1 MSQPSWWNKE
11 CRKAKAN
18 KYALLN
24 TFRQTHIAQDRQNY
38 LESKSIFK
46 MLCRENERLEK
57 ENSKQKVILNIDD
70 PQLFWRTLKESRT
83 VAPVQ
88 NNIYA
93 FDWYSQNQ
101 DMKIDYIF

>member
-1 MSQPSWWNKE
+1 MQK
-11 CRKAKAN
+11 
-18 KYALLN
+18 
-24 TFRQTHIAQDRQNY
+24 
-38 LESKSIFK
+38 
-46 MLCRENERLEK
+46 NERLEK
-57 ENSKQKVILNIDD
+57 ENSKQKIILNIDD

-101 DMKIDYIF
+101 DMKIDYTFLKNCRVF